1 VITVL
6 KYFSDNEKIDENQQK
21 FGGDFLFL
29 NSKQL
34 IISEPANQTI
44 KGKI

>member
-6 KYFSDNEKIDENQQK
+6 KFFSDNEKMDEKQQK
-21 FGGDFLFL
+21 FDGDFLFL
-29 NSKQL
+29 NSKQI